1 MTILRKD
8 ICVSIGINNFD
19 IALEAVGECQM
30 AELRLDLVNFSD
42 DQLRKIYSLNRNIIA
57 TFRTEDE
64 QVMKQTLIKSMDSGA
79 GYIDIDINISVEVRT
94 ILVEYAM
101 QKGAKV
107 ILSYHNFSETPE
119 TVFLKQTITR
129 MFNDGADFAK
139 VACMANSK
147 DDSKRVVNLY
157 SDFSNLIA
165 FCMGK
170 NGQITRVVA
179 PFLGAPFTYASL
191 RGVKTAEGQIDAEQ
205 LEILLNM
212 MEKSL

>member
-64 QVMKQTLIKSMDSGA
+64 QAMKQTLIESMDAGA
-79 GYIDIDINISVEVRT
+79 GYIDIDINTSVEVRT

-129 MFNDGADFAK
+129 MFNDGANFAK

-170 NGQITRVVA
+170 DGQITRVVA

>member
-64 QVMKQTLIKSMDSGA
+64 QVMKQTLIKSMDFGA
-79 GYIDIDINISVEVRT
+79 GYIDIDINTSVEVRT

-129 MFNDGADFAK
+129 MFNDGANFAK

-147 DDSKRVVNLY
+147 DDSRRVVNLY

-170 NGQITRVVA
+170 DGQITRVVA

>member
-79 GYIDIDINISVEVRT
+79 GYIDIDINTSVEVRT

>member
-64 QVMKQTLIKSMDSGA
+64 QVMKQTLIKSMDFGA
-79 GYIDIDINISVEVRT
+79 GYIDIDINTSVEVRT
-94 ILVEYAM
+94 ILVEYAK
-101 QKGAKV
+101 QKGVKV

-119 TVFLKQTITR
+119 TVLLKQTITR

-191 RGVKTAEGQIDAEQ
+191 KGVKTAEGQIDAEQ

>member
-64 QVMKQTLIKSMDSGA
+64 QVMKQTLIKSMDFGA
-79 GYIDIDINISVEVRT
+79 GYIDIDINTSVEVRT

>member
-64 QVMKQTLIKSMDSGA
+64 QVMKQALIKSMDFGA
-79 GYIDIDINISVEVRT
+79 GYIDINTSVEVRT

-129 MFNDGADFAK
+129 MFNDGANFAK

-147 DDSKRVVNLY
+147 DDSRRVVNLY

-170 NGQITRVVA
+170 DGQITRVVA

>member
-64 QVMKQTLIKSMDSGA
+64 QAMKQTLIESMDSGA
-79 GYIDIDINISVEVRT
+79 GYIDIDINTSVEVRT
-94 ILVEYAM
+94 ILVEYAK
-101 QKGAKV
+101 QKGVKV

-119 TVFLKQTITR
+119 KAFLKQTITL

>member
-1 MTILRKD
+1 
-8 ICVSIGINNFD
+8 
-19 IALEAVGECQM
+19 
-30 AELRLDLVNFSD
+30 
-42 DQLRKIYSLNRNIIA
+42 
-57 TFRTEDE
+57 
-64 QVMKQTLIKSMDSGA
+64 
-79 GYIDIDINISVEVRT
+79 
-94 ILVEYAM
+94 
-101 QKGAKV
+101 
-107 ILSYHNFSETPE
+107 
-119 TVFLKQTITR
+119 

-170 NGQITRVVA
+170 DGQITRVVA

>member
-42 DQLRKIYSLNRNIIA
+42 DQLCKIYSLNRNIIA

-64 QVMKQTLIKSMDSGA
+64 QAMKQTLIKSMDFGA
-79 GYIDIDINISVEVRT
+79 GYIDIDINTSVEVRT

-119 TVFLKQTITR
+119 KAFLKQTITR

-157 SDFSNLIA
+157 SNFSNLIA

-170 NGQITRVVA
+170 DGQITRVVA